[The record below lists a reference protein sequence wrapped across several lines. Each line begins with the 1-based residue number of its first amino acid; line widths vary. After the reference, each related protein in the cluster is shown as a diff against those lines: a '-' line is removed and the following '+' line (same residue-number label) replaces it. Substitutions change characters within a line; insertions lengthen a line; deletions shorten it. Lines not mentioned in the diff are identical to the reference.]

1 MPHQLPILVNIAV
14 ALLAAFIG
22 GVLARRLK
30 LPSMVGYMLA
40 GVVIGPFTPG
50 FSGDLSTIQ
59 QLAELGVIFL
69 LFDVGLHFSLR
80 GLWAV
85 RDTVISG
92 ALIQIAVITG
102 LGLLL
107 AHLWGWSLAAG
118 ILLGLALTIASTVVM
133 IRNLMDQGLL
143 NTSHG
148 QVAVGW
154 LVLEDLIAVLILVL
168 LPVLSTETQE
178 PLWQAAGLALL
189 KTGAFAALM
198 VVAGTRVIPWFLLQ
212 LAHLHSRELFIV
224 AIVVITVGTALGAS
238 SVFGVSLALGAFLAG
253 VVVSES
259 ALSHQ
264 VGAEMVPFRETFAVL
279 FFVSVGMLVNPLY
292 LLSHAAEVLLLVIV
306 IVLGKFVLTVL
317 QGALFPRPA
326 RTALI
331 LAAGRSQI
339 GEFSFILGAAGIAVG
354 LFKEEQYALL
364 LAGALL
370 SITLNPFL
378 FRALPWIEAYL
389 RKVPAFWSLLE
400 RHGPVQASI
409 AESLRDHVVAIG
421 CGRVGQ
427 HLVNVLGHLGIP
439 HLVVEQD
446 IGRVTELERQGVPT
460 LYGDAANSDILSRV
474 HLKQARAVV
483 VTLPDE
489 ATASIVVATAR
500 AEAPHVPII
509 VRAAT
514 QEGVQRLFA
523 LGAQHVIYP
532 ELEGGLEIMRETLTR
547 LGYPESDIQ
556 GYTDAVRGSHYD
568 LSISTD
574 AEQRALEQMLGEER
588 NCLPASG
595 ALAYPAPTGN
605 GVDEPEQED
614 SAEKRREEGPE
625 DTIASESEEAKDSSA
640 DQTPDDTYDDISQ
653 DSQLI
658 TLDQPVSK
666 RACKAANDNPN
677 DPCPQC
683 PQDTCHDNC

>member
-1 MPHQLPILVNIAV
+1 MQHEFPILFNITL

-22 GVLARRLK
+22 GLLARRLK

-40 GVVIGPFTPG
+40 GVAISPFTPG
-50 FSGDLSTIQ
+50 FSGDLFTIQ

-80 GLWAV
+80 ELWAV
-85 RDTVISG
+85 RDTVIPG

-102 LGLLL
+102 LCLFL
-107 AHLWGWSLAAG
+107 AQLWGWSLAAG
-118 ILLGLALTIASTVVM
+118 VLLGFALTIASTVVM

-168 LPVLSTETQE
+168 LPALSTDTHE

-212 LAHLHSRELFIV
+212 IAHLRSRELFIV
-224 AIVVITVGTALGAS
+224 AIVVITVGTAIWAS
-238 SVFGVSLALGAFLAG
+238 SIFGVSLALGAFLAG

-292 LLSHAAEVLLLVIV
+292 VISHAGEVLLLVMI
-306 IVLGKFVLTVL
+306 IVLGKFVLTIL
-317 QGALFPRPA
+317 QGIILPRPA

-339 GEFSFILGAAGIAVG
+339 GEFSFILGTAGIALGV
-354 LFKEEQYALL
+354 FKEEQYSLL
-364 LAGALL
+364 LASALL

-378 FRALPWIEAYL
+378 FRTLPWIEAQL
-389 RKVPAFWSLLE
+389 RKVPAFWSLLD
-400 RHGPVQASI
+400 RHGSVQAPI
-409 AESLRDHVVAIG
+409 EEPLQDHVVVIG

-427 HLVNVLGHLGIP
+427 HLVNVLGHLSIP
-439 HLVVEQD
+439 RLVVEQD
-446 IGRVTELERQGVPT
+446 IGRVTELQRQAIPT

-474 HLKQARAVV
+474 HLKQARAVI

-489 ATASIVVATAR
+489 AAAAIVVATAR

-509 VRAAT
+509 VRAST
-514 QEGVQRLFA
+514 RDGVHQLFE

-532 ELEGGLEIMRETLTR
+532 ELEGGLEMVRETLGGM
-547 LGYPESDIQ
+547 GYRESDVQ
-556 GYTDAVRGSHYD
+556 EYTDAVRGSHYD
-568 LSISTD
+568 LSNSTGV
-574 AEQRALEQMLGEER
+574 EQRALEQMLGENKQDE
-588 NCLPASG
+588 LAS
-595 ALAYPAPTGN
+595 
-605 GVDEPEQED
+605 
-614 SAEKRREEGPE
+614 S
-625 DTIASESEEAKDSSA
+625 
-640 DQTPDDTYDDISQ
+640 
-653 DSQLI
+653 
-658 TLDQPVSK
+658 
-666 RACKAANDNPN
+666 
-677 DPCPQC
+677 
-683 PQDTCHDNC
+683 H

>member
-1 MPHQLPILVNIAV
+1 MQHELPILIDITV
-14 ALLAAFIG
+14 ALLAAFVG
-22 GVLARRLK
+22 GLLARRLK
-30 LPSMVGYMLA
+30 LPTMVGYMLA
-40 GVVIGPFTPG
+40 GVVISPFTPG

-80 GLWAV
+80 DLWAV

-92 ALIQIAVITG
+92 ALIQLVVITG

-118 ILLGLALTIASTVVM
+118 VLLGLALTIASTVVM
-133 IRNLMDQGLL
+133 IRNLTDQGLL

-148 QVAVGW
+148 RVAVGW

-168 LPVLSTETQE
+168 LPALSTNAQE
-178 PLWQAAGLALL
+178 PLWQTVGLALL

-198 VVAGTRVIPWFLLQ
+198 LVAGTRVIPWFLLRI
-212 LAHLHSRELFIV
+212 AHARSRELFIV
-224 AIVVITVGTALGAS
+224 AIVVITVGTAIGAS

-279 FFVSVGMLVNPLY
+279 FFVSVGMLVNPLN
-292 LLSHAAEVLLLVIV
+292 LLSHVGELLLLVTV

-317 QGALFPRPA
+317 QGLLFPRPA

-339 GEFSFILGAAGIAVG
+339 GEFSFILGAAGIALGV
-354 LFKEEQYALL
+354 FKEEQYALL
-364 LAGALL
+364 LAGAIL
-370 SITLNPFL
+370 SITFNPFL
-378 FRALPWIEAYL
+378 FRALPWIEAHL
-389 RKVPAFWSLLE
+389 RKVPAFWSLLD
-400 RHGPVQASI
+400 RHGPDQAPV
-409 AESLRDHVVAIG
+409 AESLRDHVVVIG

-427 HLVNVLGHLGIP
+427 HLVNVLGHLGILR
-439 HLVVEQD
+439 LVVELD

-460 LYGDAANSDILSRV
+460 LYGDAANSDILSLV

-489 ATASIVVATAR
+489 AAAAIAVATVR

-514 QEGVQRLFA
+514 QEGVHRLFA

-532 ELEGGLEIMRETLTR
+532 ELEGGLQMMRETLER
-547 LGYPESDIQ
+547 LGYLESKVQ
-556 GYTDAVRGSHYD
+556 EYSDAVRDSRYD
-568 LSISTD
+568 LSVSTD
-574 AEQRALEQMLGEER
+574 AEQRVLEQMVGEDKER
-588 NCLPASG
+588 A
-595 ALAYPAPTGN
+595 
-605 GVDEPEQED
+605 
-614 SAEKRREEGPE
+614 
-625 DTIASESEEAKDSSA
+625 
-640 DQTPDDTYDDISQ
+640 
-653 DSQLI
+653 
-658 TLDQPVSK
+658 
-666 RACKAANDNPN
+666 
-677 DPCPQC
+677 
-683 PQDTCHDNC
+683 

>member
-1 MPHQLPILVNIAV
+1 MQHELPILTNITV
-14 ALLAAFIG
+14 ALLAAFVG
-22 GVLARRLK
+22 GLFARRLK

-40 GVVIGPFTPG
+40 GVAISPFTPG
-50 FSGDLSTIQ
+50 FSGDLFTIQ

-80 GLWAV
+80 DLWAV

-92 ALIQIAVITG
+92 ALIQVGLITG

-107 AHLWGWSLAAG
+107 AHLWGWSLAAS
-118 ILLGLALTIASTVVM
+118 ILLGLALSISSTVVM

-148 QVAVGW
+148 QVAIGW
-154 LVLEDLIAVLILVL
+154 LVLEDLVAVLILVL
-168 LPVLSTETQE
+168 LPALSTNTQE
-178 PLWQAAGLALL
+178 PLWQTAGLALL
-189 KTGAFAALM
+189 KTGAFAVLM
-198 VVAGTRVIPWFLLQ
+198 LVAGTRIIPWFLLRI
-212 LAHLHSRELFIV
+212 AHLRSRELFIV
-224 AIVVITVGTALGAS
+224 AIVVITVGIAIGAS

-292 LLSHAAEVLLLVIV
+292 VLSHAGEVLLLVMV

-317 QGALFPRPA
+317 QGMLFPRPA

-339 GEFSFILGAAGIAVG
+339 GEFSFILGTAGIALG
-354 LFKEEQYALL
+354 LFKEEQYSLL
-364 LAGALL
+364 L
-370 SITLNPFL
+370 TLNPIL
-378 FRALPWIEAYL
+378 FRALPWIEAHL
-389 RKVPAFWSLLE
+389 RKVPTFWSLLD
-400 RHGPVQASI
+400 RHGPVQAPI
-409 AESLRDHVVAIG
+409 AESLRDHVVVIG

-439 HLVVEQD
+439 RLVVEQD

-489 ATASIVVATAR
+489 AAASIVVATVR
-500 AEAPHVPII
+500 AEVPHAPII

-514 QEGVQRLFA
+514 QEGVHRLFA
-523 LGAQHVIYP
+523 LDAQHVIYP
-532 ELEGGLEIMRETLTR
+532 ELEGGLEMMRETLDR
-547 LGYPESDIQ
+547 LGYLESDVQ
-556 GYTDAVRGSHYD
+556 AYTDAVRSSHYD
-568 LSISTD
+568 LSISSDT
-574 AEQRALEQMLGEER
+574 EQRALEQMLGEER
-588 NCLPASG
+588 Q
-595 ALAYPAPTGN
+595 
-605 GVDEPEQED
+605 DEPAT
-614 SAEKRREEGPE
+614 S
-625 DTIASESEEAKDSSA
+625 
-640 DQTPDDTYDDISQ
+640 
-653 DSQLI
+653 
-658 TLDQPVSK
+658 
-666 RACKAANDNPN
+666 
-677 DPCPQC
+677 
-683 PQDTCHDNC
+683 H

>member
-1 MPHQLPILVNIAV
+1 MQHEFPILINITL

-22 GVLARRLK
+22 GLLARRLK

-40 GVVIGPFTPG
+40 GVAIGPFTPG
-50 FSGDLSTIQ
+50 FRGDLSTIQ

-80 GLWAV
+80 NLWAV

-107 AHLWGWSLAAG
+107 AHLWEWSLAAG
-118 ILLGLALTIASTVVM
+118 VLLGLALTIASTVVM

-168 LPVLSTETQE
+168 LPALFTDTQE
-178 PLWQAAGLALL
+178 PFWQAAGLALL

-198 VVAGTRVIPWFLLQ
+198 VVAGTRAIPWFLLQ
-212 LAHLHSRELFIV
+212 IAHLRSRELFIV
-224 AIVVITVGTALGAS
+224 AIVLITVGTALGAS

-264 VGAEMVPFRETFAVL
+264 VGAEMVPFWETFAVL

-292 LLSHAAEVLLLVIV
+292 VLSHATEVLLLVIV

-317 QGALFPRPA
+317 QGLLFPRPA
-326 RTALI
+326 RTTLI

-339 GEFSFILGAAGIAVG
+339 GEFSFILGTAGIALGV
-354 LFKEEQYALL
+354 FKEEQYALL
-364 LAGALL
+364 LSGALL

-378 FRALPWIEAYL
+378 FRALPWIEAHL
-389 RKVPAFWSLLE
+389 RKVPTFWSLLD
-400 RHGPVQASI
+400 RHGSVQAPME
-409 AESLRDHVVAIG
+409 ESLRDHVVVIG

-427 HLVNVLGHLGIP
+427 NLVNVLGHLSIP
-439 HLVVEQD
+439 RLVVEQD
-446 IGRVTELERQGVPT
+446 IGRVTELQRQAIPT
-460 LYGDAANSDILSRV
+460 LYGDAANSDILSQV
-474 HLKQARAVV
+474 HLKQARAVI

-489 ATASIVVATAR
+489 AAAAIVVATAR
-500 AEAPHVPII
+500 TEAPHVPII
-509 VRAAT
+509 VRAST
-514 QEGVQRLFA
+514 KEGVHQLFA

-532 ELEGGLEIMRETLTR
+532 ELEGGLEMVRETLDR
-547 LGYPESDIQ
+547 LGYLESDVQ
-556 GYTDAVRGSHYD
+556 EYTDAVRRSHYD
-568 LSISTD
+568 LSNTTD
-574 AEQRALEQMLGEER
+574 VEQRALEQMLSEKKQDE
-588 NCLPASG
+588 LTAS
-595 ALAYPAPTGN
+595 
-605 GVDEPEQED
+605 
-614 SAEKRREEGPE
+614 
-625 DTIASESEEAKDSSA
+625 
-640 DQTPDDTYDDISQ
+640 
-653 DSQLI
+653 
-658 TLDQPVSK
+658 
-666 RACKAANDNPN
+666 
-677 DPCPQC
+677 
-683 PQDTCHDNC
+683 H

>member
-1 MPHQLPILVNIAV
+1 MQHEFPILINITV

-22 GVLARRLK
+22 GLLARRLK
-30 LPSMVGYMLA
+30 LPPMVGYMLA
-40 GVVIGPFTPG
+40 GVAIGPFTPG
-50 FSGDLSTIQ
+50 FSGDLFTIQ

-80 GLWAV
+80 DLWAV

-92 ALIQIAVITG
+92 ALIQMVLITG

-118 ILLGLALTIASTVVM
+118 ILLGLALSIASTVVM

-148 QVAVGW
+148 QVAIGW
-154 LVLEDLIAVLILVL
+154 LVLEDLVAVLILVL
-168 LPVLSTETQE
+168 LPALSTNTQE
-178 PLWQAAGLALL
+178 PLWQTASLALL

-198 VVAGTRVIPWFLLQ
+198 LVAGKRIIPWFLLRV
-212 LAHLHSRELFIV
+212 AHLRSRELFIV
-224 AIVVITVGTALGAS
+224 AIVVITLGTAIGAS

-264 VGAEMVPFRETFAVL
+264 VGAEIVPFRETFTVL

-292 LLSHAAEVLLLVIV
+292 LLSHVAEVLLLILV
-306 IVLGKFVLTVL
+306 IVLGKFVLTIP
-317 QGALFPRPA
+317 QGMLFPRPA

-339 GEFSFILGAAGIAVG
+339 GEFSFILGTAGIALGV
-354 LFKEEQYALL
+354 FKEEQYSLL

-378 FRALPWIEAYL
+378 FRALPWIETHL
-389 RKVPAFWSLLE
+389 RKVPVFWSLLD
-400 RHGPVQASI
+400 RHGPVQAPI
-409 AESLRDHVVAIG
+409 AESLRDHVVVID

-439 HLVVEQD
+439 RLVVEQD
-446 IGRVTELERQGVPT
+446 IGRVTELGRQGVPT

-489 ATASIVVATAR
+489 AAASIVVATAH
-500 AEAPHVPII
+500 AEASHVPVI

-514 QEGVQRLFA
+514 QEGVRRLFA

-532 ELEGGLEIMRETLTR
+532 ELEGGLEIMRETLDR
-547 LGYPESDIQ
+547 LGYLESDVQ
-556 GYTDAVRGSHYD
+556 EYTDAVRGSHYD
-568 LSISTD
+568 LSISSD
-574 AEQRALEQMLGEER
+574 IEQRALEQMLGEEKQDG
-588 NCLPASG
+588 LAAS
-595 ALAYPAPTGN
+595 
-605 GVDEPEQED
+605 
-614 SAEKRREEGPE
+614 
-625 DTIASESEEAKDSSA
+625 
-640 DQTPDDTYDDISQ
+640 
-653 DSQLI
+653 
-658 TLDQPVSK
+658 
-666 RACKAANDNPN
+666 
-677 DPCPQC
+677 
-683 PQDTCHDNC
+683 H

>member
-1 MPHQLPILVNIAV
+1 MQHELPILVNITV
-14 ALLAAFIG
+14 ALLAAFVG
-22 GVLARRLK
+22 GFLARRLK

-40 GVVIGPFTPG
+40 GVAIGPFTPG
-50 FSGDLSTIQ
+50 FIGDLSTIQ

-80 GLWAV
+80 DLWSV

-92 ALIQIAVITG
+92 AIIQIVVITG

-107 AHLWGWSLAAG
+107 AHLWGWSFAAG
-118 ILLGLALTIASTVVM
+118 ILLGLAITIASTVVM
-133 IRNLMDQGLL
+133 IRNLMDRGLL

-154 LVLEDLIAVLILVL
+154 LVLEDLVAVLILVL
-168 LPVLSTETQE
+168 LPALVTNTQE
-178 PLWQAAGLALL
+178 PLWQTAGLALL
-189 KTGAFAALM
+189 KTAAFAALM
-198 VVAGTRVIPWFLLQ
+198 LVAGTRIIPWFLLRMAQ
-212 LAHLHSRELFIV
+212 LRSRELFIV
-224 AIVVITVGTALGAS
+224 AIIVITVGTAIGAS

-279 FFVSVGMLVNPLY
+279 FFVSVGMLVNPLD
-292 LLSHAAEVLLLVIV
+292 LLSHTGEVLLLVMV

-317 QGALFPRPA
+317 QGVLFPRPA

-339 GEFSFILGAAGIAVG
+339 GEFSIILGTAGVALEV
-354 LFKEEQYALL
+354 FTQEQYALL
-364 LAGALL
+364 LAGALF

-378 FRALPWIEAYL
+378 FRALPWIEAHL
-389 RKVPAFWSLLE
+389 RKVPAFWSLLD
-400 RHGPVQASI
+400 RHGPVQAPV
-409 AESLRDHVVAIG
+409 AESLRDHVVVIG

-427 HLVNVLGHLGIP
+427 HLVNVLGHLSIP
-439 HLVVEQD
+439 LLVVEQD
-446 IGRVTELERQGVPT
+446 IGRVSELERQGVPT
-460 LYGDAANSDILSRV
+460 LYGDAANSDILSQV

-489 ATASIVVATAR
+489 AATSIVVATAR
-500 AEAPHVPII
+500 AEAPYMPII
-509 VRAAT
+509 ARAAT
-514 QEGVQRLFA
+514 QEGVLRLFA

-547 LGYPESDIQ
+547 LGYPESDVQ

-568 LSISTD
+568 FSISSD
-574 AEQRALEQMLGEER
+574 AEQRALEQMLGEEMQ
-588 NCLPASG
+588 
-595 ALAYPAPTGN
+595 
-605 GVDEPEQED
+605 DEP
-614 SAEKRREEGPE
+614 
-625 DTIASESEEAKDSSA
+625 
-640 DQTPDDTYDDISQ
+640 
-653 DSQLI
+653 I
-658 TLDQPVSK
+658 TS
-666 RACKAANDNPN
+666 N
-677 DPCPQC
+677 
-683 PQDTCHDNC
+683 